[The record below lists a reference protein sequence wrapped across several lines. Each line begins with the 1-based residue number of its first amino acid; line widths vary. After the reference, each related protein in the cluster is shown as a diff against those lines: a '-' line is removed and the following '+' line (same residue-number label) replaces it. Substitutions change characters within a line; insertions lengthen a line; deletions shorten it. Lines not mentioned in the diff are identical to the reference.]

1 MLRGSL
7 CLLAWATTSFVAV
20 CVKNIFLGYSIL
32 KIYESRSIPNPIDR
46 SIYRVIE
53 LNREIYKSVVPK
65 IYIVGLRSYEQH
77 N

>member
-46 SIYRVIE
+46 SIYRVE
-53 LNREIYKSVVPK
+53 
-65 IYIVGLRSYEQH
+65 
-77 N
+77 